1 MENNRDAHESM
12 NGFFYQRYCC
22 IYYILTN
29 QNFEYILEEE
39 YEDIDLIKINNNR
52 EIIQV
57 KYYGNSNESLTY
69 DSGLFKVINA
79 NYNKQN
85 IDKIIYFAYNKMN
98 DIYNKNLSEIFTSLK
113 YVNIGKYF
121 LILIYNNVN

>member
-1 MENNRDAHESM
+1 MDNKRDAHESM

-29 QNFEYILEEE
+29 QNLEYILEEG
-39 YEDIDLIKINNNR
+39 YEDIDLIKIDNNR

-57 KYYGNSNESLTY
+57 KYYGNSNETLIY
-69 DSGLFKVINA
+69 DSGLFKVIKA

-85 IDKIIYFAYNKMN
+85 IDKIIYFAYNKNN
-98 DIYNKNLSEIFTSLK
+98 DIYNKNLSDIFTNKK
-113 YVNIGKYF
+113 YFNIGK
-121 LILIYNNVN
+121 